1 MMRQIIGFEI
11 GFFPLETAAKEDG
24 TMRILIIGMGNVGL
38 MHGWVL
44 SEGGVDVTHV
54 VRKGSRTRH
63 SASVPMDVMDFRRD
77 PATCY
82 EAVYRPRVMDEIR
95 PGDRYDLVMAAT
107 NHLQVVDAV
116 RQYRNRVPDAHFLI
130 FCANWNGPAQID
142 AILPRRRYLW
152 GYSVFSGAR
161 GRDDVLYANI
171 QKIYRIG
178 EVDGKNTE
186 RLQRIVETFSRAG
199 IAPEIKEN
207 MIEWLWVHQAINA
220 GLLGTIYARRE
231 FPSKDTPMDF
241 WILCVRAVKDA
252 LKILAARG
260 VDYGK
265 YPDTKVFLI
274 ENDGEAAALLRRG
287 ILGVPHYERIRDHSH
302 LDSNPDEMR
311 RFYLDVLET
320 GEALRVD
327 MPHLASLRPLI

>member
-1 MMRQIIGFEI
+1 
-11 GFFPLETAAKEDG
+11 
-24 TMRILIIGMGNVGL
+24 

-44 SEGGVDVTHV
+44 SEGGVEVTHV
-54 VRKGSRTRH
+54 VRKGAPAKQ
-63 SASVPMDVMDFRRD
+63 SAAVPMDVMDFRRD
-77 PATCY
+77 PAACY
-82 EAVYRPRVMDEIR
+82 ETVYRPRVVNEIR

-116 RQYRNRVPDAHFLI
+116 RQYRDRVPKADFLI
-130 FCANWNGPAQID
+130 FCANWNGPARSTRSCRGD
-142 AILPRRRYLW
+142 AISGVLRLQRR
-152 GYSVFSGAR
+152 R
-161 GRDDVLYANI
+161 GRDGVLYANI

-178 EVDGKNTE
+178 EVDGKNTR

-199 IAPEIKEN
+199 ITPEIKEN

-220 GLLGTIYARRE
+220 GLLGTIYSRRE
-231 FPSKDTPMDF
+231 FPSEETPMDF

-252 LKILAARG
+252 LKVLAARG

-274 ENDGEAAALLRRG
+274 ENDREAATLLRRG

-311 RFYLDVLET
+311 SFYLDVLET
-320 GEALRVD
+320 GEALVHPVSA
-327 MPHLASLRPLI
+327 MAASTGTDALSSSTTVELPNRQRIASIESIVRIY